1 MQSYPCWH
9 KSFFVPAGHI
19 GTENQTVTHWMD
31 SILKSEIS
39 WNRANYPFARR
50 MARMLPA
57 SKSPTAVAA
66 MINIHSIAE
75 STAGFV

>member
-1 MQSYPCWH
+1 MRASIRLCAHWTFDFIRIMSIRGGGLGVSKLSSSNLFVQS
-9 KSFFVPAGHI
+9 
-19 GTENQTVTHWMD
+19 
-31 SILKSEIS
+31 
-39 WNRANYPFARR
+39 YPFARR